1 MAYNYKKVDEILDE
15 LDPNRIPMVGPAL
28 CDTQEGDPY
37 FNLPGDINDYYIPFY
52 KKFMG
57 DGKKE
62 YPKFFCE
69 LQPNK
74 EFVGFDGR
82 PNPGD
87 KWKNFVIKKDTFTNC
102 GLHFPL
108 QAGFL
113 GSLSEREVEYTIA
126 NRRKVIDFGERVG
139 VKYYTIHISQ
149 DGFISTHGNY
159 LSAANILK
167 KTIEYFAEKNTKAYV
182 LIENLEYPKY
192 PSTPHEI
199 YWWFNKV
206 KECDPS
212 GRLKFGVVIDVA
224 HLWRTRGEIMKNINE
239 GKGVPSWVTE
249 EKDIIFQPYHDLLNY
264 TLKTKLSG
272 IPVITFHF
280 SGSYGYETHLIPG
293 MRPYEDPDS
302 ADIKINRFY
311 DENVEMNLKNTIKTI
326 VKYYFD
332 SYRGVDRLDD
342 RSFRPLYIA
351 VESYIS
357 YKHGVKQSISYP
369 SVMKGVKAVRDYTL
383 QYFEKLNN
391 KSENRV
397 RVYNFLR
404 KR

>member
-1 MAYNYKKVDEILDE
+1 MSYNYKPVSEILDE
-15 LDPNRIPMVGPAL
+15 LDPNRLPMVGPAL

-37 FNLPGDINDYYIPFY
+37 FNLPQNLNDYYIPFY

-57 DGKKE
+57 SGKKD

-69 LQPNK
+69 LQPNT
-74 EFVGFDGR
+74 EFVGFDGKR
-82 PNPGD
+82 NLNNRWPD
-87 KWKNFVIKKDTFTNC
+87 LALKKNASVNC

-108 QAGFL
+108 KAGFL
-113 GSLSEREVEYTIA
+113 GSLSERESEYTLA
-126 NRRKVIDFGERVG
+126 NRRKVIDFGERAG
-139 VKYYTIHISQ
+139 VKYYTIHVSQ
-149 DGFISTHGNY
+149 DGFISNHDNY
-159 LSAANILK
+159 LSVKNILK
-167 KTIEYFAEKNTKAYV
+167 KTIEYFAEKNTKAYI

-192 PSTPHEI
+192 PATPQELA
-199 YWWFNKV
+199 WWFNRV
-206 KECDPS
+206 KEYDPS

-224 HLWRTRGEIMKNINE
+224 HLWRTRGEIIKTINE
-239 GKGVPSWVTE
+239 KRGVPAWVAE
-249 EKDIIFQPYHDLLNY
+249 EKGIIFQPYHDLLNY
-264 TLKTKLSG
+264 ALKTKLNG

-293 MRPYEDPDS
+293 MRPYEDPDT

-332 SYRGVDRLDD
+332 SYRGISRLDD
-342 RSFRPLYIA
+342 KSFRPLHIA

-357 YKHGVKQSISYP
+357 YKRGVKQSISYP
-369 SVMKGVKAVRDYTL
+369 SVMKGVRAVRDYAL

-397 RVYNFLR
+397 RVYNFLK